1 MPITGTG
8 LLIMSAMIMPM
19 SSRNYWAC
27 IESVQ

>member
-8 LLIMSAMIMPM
+8 LLNMSAMIMPM
-19 SSRNYWAC
+19 GSYNYLAC